1 MPKLTDSDLISIIEG
16 HERNALGGD
25 TGELATDRAEA
36 LKRYFGEPYGDELE
50 GRSQVISK
58 DFADTVD
65 WIMPSLMRVFITTD
79 FLRFDPV
86 GPEDEEAAEQE
97 SDYTNHVIM
106 KENNGFTVLHD
117 WFKDTLM
124 LKNGYVK
131 RWWDESEETTHESYT
146 GITVDEL
153 TRIVQEKE
161 AYGAKV
167 DIAGADTKS
176 MVDPMSGTVIE
187 LFDVKIKCTSKKGRV
202 RIEPVPPDE
211 IRVSNR
217 TRGDLKESTFVQHV
231 TPKTRSELIEMG
243 MKKEFV
249 NELPAWNTEDEED
262 IARDQVNDEA
272 TIGGESYDK
281 STDEIEYKEN
291 YVRVDVD
298 DDGIAELRRI
308 VLVGGKLPD
317 GEEWNQECDSIPF
330 DYLTPNRMP
339 HRHVGLG
346 VNDAVEDLARI
357 KTALMRNMLDNA
369 YFINNVEWVINER
382 AYLEDFA
389 VSRPGGFKR
398 VKGSEPVTGVAEPVL
413 KQPFIQHV
421 IPILDYVDQVKE
433 GRTGVGRNVMGL
445 DPDTLKKTTEG
456 AAAQAL
462 QQANQKIEMIARLF
476 AETGVKSLAL
486 GVHEL
491 LIKHQDKAKQVKLR
505 EKWVPV
511 NPQEWKN
518 RTDMT
523 VSVGIGTGSTEE
535 QRSNLMLM
543 AQIQDKASMAG
554 IVTPRNV
561 YNLAEKLS
569 DNLGYKQQGMFF
581 SDPDSPEVKQMQ
593 ESQKQGNPLAEAEQ
607 IKAQAN
613 MQIQQLKEQLKQVK
627 DSQELM
633 FDKYKFDKEHSLNVQ
648 KHFLE
653 EAKAEIQALVDG
665 LKVDLGRP
673 GIGAELGGPSA
684 GTA

>member
-1 MPKLTDSDLISIIEG
+1 MPKLTDKDLITIIEG

-25 TGELATDRAEA
+25 TGELATDRADA
-36 LKRYFGEPYGDELE
+36 LKRYLGEPYGDELE

-58 DFADTVD
+58 DFADAVD
-65 WIMPSLMRVFITTD
+65 WIMPNLLRVFISSE

-86 GPEDEEAAEQE
+86 GPEDEKAAEQE

-106 KENNGFTVLHD
+106 KENNGFTVLYD
-117 WFKDTLM
+117 WFKDALM

-131 RWWDESEETTHESYT
+131 RWWDVSEETTHESYT
-146 GITVDEL
+146 GITIDEL

-167 DIAGADTKS
+167 SIVGADTQV
-176 MVDPMSGTVIE
+176 MADPMSGAQVE

-217 TRGDLKESTFVQHV
+217 TRGDLKESVFVQHV
-231 TPKTRSELIEMG
+231 TPKRRSELIEMG
-243 MKKEFV
+243 MKKDFV
-249 NELPAWNTEDEED
+249 DELPSWNTEDEESA
-262 IARDQVNDEA
+262 ARDQVNDES

-291 YVRVDVD
+291 YVRVDFD
-298 DDGIAELRRI
+298 GDGIAELRRV

-317 GEEWNQECDSIPF
+317 GSEWNEECDSIPF

-339 HRHVGLG
+339 HRHVGLSL
-346 VNDAVEDLARI
+346 NDAIEDLARI

-382 AYLEDFA
+382 VNLDDFS

-398 VKGSEPVTGVAEPVL
+398 VKGNEPVTGSAEPVL

-445 DPDTLKKTTEG
+445 DADTLKETTAG

-462 QQANQKIEMIARLF
+462 QQANAKIEMIARLF

-491 LIKHQDKAKQVKLR
+491 LIKHQDKPKQVKL
-505 EKWVPV
+505 KQNWVPV
-511 NPQEWKN
+511 NPQEWKT

-523 VSVGIGTGSTEE
+523 VSVGIGTGSMEE
-535 QRSNLMLM
+535 VRANLMLL
-543 AQIQDKASMAG
+543 AQAQQQAAQAG

-561 YNLAEKLS
+561 YNLAEKMA
-569 DNLGYKQQGMFF
+569 DNLGFKQKGEFF
-581 SDPDSPEVKQMQ
+581 SDPNSPEVKQMQ
-593 ESQKQGNPLAEAEQ
+593 ASQKQGNPLAEAEQ
-607 IKAQAN
+607 IKG
-613 MQIQQLKEQLKQVK
+613 QVK
-627 DSQELM
+627 LQSDQIKQMADAQGLFFE
-633 FDKYKFDKEHSLNVQ
+633 KYKFDKQHALD
-648 KHFLE
+648 L
-653 EAKAEIQALVDG
+653 AKAEIEALVKG
-665 LKVDLGRP
+665 LNVDLGRP
-673 GIGAELGGPSA
+673 GIGAETGAANAPA
-684 GTA
+684 A

>member
-1 MPKLTDSDLISIIEG
+1 MPKLTDSDLKNIIKG
-16 HERNALGGD
+16 HERNSLGGD
-25 TGELATDRAEA
+25 TGELAGDRAEA
-36 LKRYFGEPYGDELE
+36 LRRYLGEPYGDEIE

-58 DFADTVD
+58 DFGDAVD
-65 WIMPSLMRVFITTD
+65 WIMPSLIRVFISTD

-97 SDYTNHVIM
+97 SDYVNHVIM
-106 KENNGFTVLHD
+106 KENNGFTVLYD
-117 WFKDTLM
+117 WFKDALM

-146 GITVDEL
+146 GLTIDEL
-153 TRIVQEKE
+153 VRIVLEKE

-167 DIAGADTKS
+167 DIVGQETKA
-176 MVDPMSGTVIE
+176 MTDPSGQVIE
-187 LFDVKIKCTSKKGRV
+187 LYDIKIKCTSKKGRV

-217 TRGDLKESTFVQHV
+217 CRGDLRESTFVQHV

-243 MKKEFV
+243 MKKKFV
-249 NELPAWNTEDEED
+249 DDLPTWNTENEED

-272 TIGGESYDK
+272 TIGGESYDR

-291 YVRVDVD
+291 YIRVDYD
-298 DDGIAELRRI
+298 DDGIAELRR
-308 VLVGGKLPD
+308 VVVVGNQIPD
-317 GEEWNQECDSIPF
+317 GDEWNTECDSIPF

-339 HRHVGLG
+339 HRHVGLSI
-346 VNDAVEDLARI
+346 NDAIEDLARI

-369 YFINNVEWVINER
+369 YFLNNQEFAVNER
-382 AYLEDFA
+382 AHLEDFL

-398 VKGSEPVTGVAEPVL
+398 FKGNEPVSGSYEPIVR
-413 KQPFIQHV
+413 QPFIQHLLPV
-421 IPILDYVDQVKE
+421 LDYIDMVKE
-433 GRTGVGRNVMGL
+433 QRSGVGRNVMGL
-445 DPDTLKKTTEG
+445 DADTLKKTTEG
-456 AAAQAL
+456 AADQAL
-462 QQANQKIEMIARLF
+462 TQANQKIEMIARLF

-491 LIKHQDKAKQVKLR
+491 LIKHQDKQKQVKLR
-505 EKWVPV
+505 NTWVPV

-523 VSVGIGTGSTEE
+523 VNVGLGVGSIEE
-535 QRSNLMLM
+535 IQSKLLLMGQLQERA
-543 AQIQDKASMAG
+543 AQAG

-561 YNLAEKLS
+561 YNLAEKIS
-569 DNLGYKQQGMFF
+569 DNLGFKQKGMFF

-593 ESQKQGNPLAEAEQ
+593 SSQQQGNPLAEAEQ
-607 IKAQAN
+607 VKAQAN
-613 MQIQQLKEQLKQVK
+613 MQVKQMQEQMKKMK
-627 DSQELM
+627 DDQEL
-633 FDKYKFDKEHSLNVQ
+633 FFEKYKFDKEHALNQQ
-648 KHFLE
+648 KFYLD
-653 EAKAEIQALVDG
+653 EAKAEIEALVKG
-665 LKVDLGRP
+665 LNVDLGQK
-673 GIGAELGGPSA
+673 GIGAELGGPGA

>member
-1 MPKLTDSDLISIIEG
+1 MPNLTDKDLITIIEG
-16 HERNALGGD
+16 HEKNSLGSD

-36 LKRYFGEPYGDELE
+36 LKRYFGEPYGDEMD

-65 WIMPSLMRVFITTD
+65 WIMPSLLRVFISTD

-86 GPEDEEAAEQE
+86 GPEDEQAAEQE
-97 SDYTNHVIM
+97 SDYTNHVMM
-106 KENNGFTVLHD
+106 KENNGFTILHD
-117 WFKDTLM
+117 WFKDSLM

-131 RWWDESEETTHESYT
+131 RWWDVSEDTSHESYT
-146 GITVDEL
+146 GLTLDEL

-161 AYGAKV
+161 AYDAKV
-167 DIAGADTKS
+167 EIVGSNVNAMT
-176 MVDPMSGTVIE
+176 DPATGTIIE
-187 LFDVKIKCTSKKGRV
+187 LYDVKIKCTSKKGRV

-211 IRVSNR
+211 MRVSNR
-217 TRGDLKESTFVQHV
+217 TRGDLKESPFVQHT
-231 TPKTRSELIEMG
+231 TPKTRSELVEMG

-249 NELPAWNTEDEED
+249 AELPTWNTEDEED
-262 IARDQVNDEA
+262 VARDQVNDEA
-272 TIGGESYDK
+272 TIGGESFDK
-281 STDEIEYKEN
+281 STDEVEYKES
-291 YVRVDVD
+291 YIRVDYD
-298 DDGIAELRRI
+298 NDGIAELRRVVI
-308 VLVGGKLPD
+308 VGGKIPE
-317 GEEWNQECDSIPF
+317 GSEWNEECDSIPF

-357 KTALMRNMLDNA
+357 KTALMRNVLDNA
-369 YFINNVEWVINER
+369 YYINNVEWVVNER
-382 AYLEDFA
+382 AHLEDFM

-398 VKGSEPVTGVAEPVL
+398 VKGNEPVTGVAEPVL

-421 IPILDYVDQVKE
+421 LPVLDYVDSVKE
-433 GRTGVGRNVMGL
+433 QRTGVGRNVMGL

-462 QQANQKIEMIARLF
+462 QQANAKIEMIARLF

-486 GVHEL
+486 GIHEL

-505 EKWVPV
+505 NKWVPV

-523 VSVGIGTGSTEE
+523 VNVGIGMGSIEE
-535 QRSNLMLM
+535 QRSNLMLLGTL
-543 AQIQDKASMAG
+543 QEKASQAG

-561 YNLAEKLS
+561 YNLAEKIS
-569 DNLGYKQQGMFF
+569 DNLGFKQKGMYF

-593 ESQKQGNPLAEAEQ
+593 SNQKQGNPLAEAEQ
-607 IKAQAN
+607 VKAQAN
-613 MQIQQLKEQLKQVK
+613 MQIQQLKEQLKQVA
-627 DSQELM
+627 DSQEL
-633 FDKYKFDKEHSLNVQ
+633 FFEKYKFDKEHALD
-648 KHFLE
+648 L
-653 EAKAEIQALVDG
+653 AKAEIDALIKG
-665 LKVDLGRP
+665 LKVDLGKP
-673 GIGAELGGPSA
+673 GIGTETGAMNAGPA
-684 GTA
+684 

>member
-1 MPKLTDSDLISIIEG
+1 MPKLADKELISIIEG
-16 HERNALGGD
+16 HERNSLGGD

-36 LKRYFGEPYGDELE
+36 LKRYLGEPYGDEQE

-58 DFADTVD
+58 DLADAVD
-65 WIMPSLMRVFITTD
+65 WIMPSLIRVFISSE

-86 GPEDEEAAEQE
+86 GPEDEQAAEQE
-97 SDYTNHVIM
+97 SDYVNHVIM
-106 KENNGFTVLHD
+106 KENNGFTVLYD
-117 WFKDTLM
+117 WFKDALM

-146 GITVDEL
+146 GLTIDEL

-161 AYGAKV
+161 AYNAKV
-167 DIAGADTKS
+167 EILGVDVN
-176 MVDPMSGTVIE
+176 VDPTGTIE

-217 TRGDLKESTFVQHV
+217 CRGDLKESTFVQHV

-243 MKKEFV
+243 MDKKFV
-249 NELPAWNTEDEED
+249 DELPTSDSEDEED

-272 TIGGESYDK
+272 TIGGESYDR

-291 YVRVDVD
+291 YIRVDAD
-298 DDGIAELRRI
+298 GDGIAELRRI
-308 VLVGGKLPD
+308 VVVGNQIPD
-317 GEEWNQECDSIPF
+317 GKEWNEECDSIPF

-339 HRHVGLG
+339 HRHVGLSI
-346 VNDAVEDLARI
+346 NDALEDLARI
-357 KTALMRNMLDNA
+357 KTALMRNVLDNA
-369 YFINNVEWVINER
+369 YFINNVEWIINER
-382 AYLEDFA
+382 ANLEDFM

-398 VKGSEPVTGVAEPVL
+398 VKGMEPVTGVAEPVI

-421 IPILDYVDQVKE
+421 LPVLDYIDQVKE
-433 GRTGVGRNVMGL
+433 QRSGVGRNVMGL
-445 DPDTLKKTTEG
+445 DADTLKQTTQG

-462 QQANQKIEMIARLF
+462 NQANLKIEMIARLF

-491 LIKHQDKAKQVKLR
+491 LIKHQDKQKQVKLR
-505 EKWVPV
+505 NTWVPV

-518 RTDMT
+518 RSDMT
-523 VSVGIGTGSTEE
+523 VNVGLGIGSTEE
-535 QRSNLMLM
+535 ISSKLMLM
-543 AQIQDKASMAG
+543 GTLQERAAQAG

-561 YNLAEKLS
+561 YNLAEDIS
-569 DNLGYKQQGMFF
+569 DNLGFKQKGKFF
-581 SDPDSPEVKQMQ
+581 SDPNSPEVKQMQ
-593 ESQKQGNPLAEAEQ
+593 AAQQQGNPLAEAEQ
-607 IKAQAN
+607 VKAQAN
-613 MQIQQLKEQLKQVK
+613 MQIQQMKEQLKKFK
-627 DSQELM
+627 DDQEVM
-633 FDKYKFDKEHSLNVQ
+633 FEKYKFDKEHALDQQ
-648 KHFLE
+648 KFYLDQ
-653 EAKAEIQALVDG
+653 AKAEIEALVKG
-665 LKVDLGRP
+665 LNVDLGQK